1 MPHQNCPSLVVVALY
16 VSNTPVLGFS
26 VMRAGPNPMTREIV
40 GSAPCY
46 HGDGGGGAVGGS
58 AQGWEAGN
66 GAAVC
71 VCSRRWG
78 LVAGACGPDHCG
90 DWWHRPRELAYLL
103 RSLIKLSP
111 PLPPGGPPDPQTAKN
126 GRFPTFS
133 GAQCATVRAFCA
145 RRPLLLENRSF

>member
-1 MPHQNCPSLVVVALY
+1 
-16 VSNTPVLGFS
+16 
-26 VMRAGPNPMTREIV
+26 MRAGPNPMTREIV

-46 HGDGGGGAVGGS
+46 HGDGGSGAVGGS

-111 PLPPGGPPDPQTAKN
+111 PLPPGGGPPEGLLTPKRPKTADFQHFLA
-126 GRFPTFS
+126 RIVR
-133 GAQCATVRAFCA
+133 QCAHFVRAGRYFWKIA
-145 RRPLLLENRSF
+145 RFDPFLALVPRLLGFWV